1 MADLKFI
8 DVVRSPTPEIL
19 DLLTNNIIGTPGHGM
34 LYQHLGV
41 HHKIDRIA
49 QPYYLNLS
57 KRNRLIGTCCFCSRS
72 TANVGSSLRSF
83 YVRYFSF
90 RNSFRRKSISERSL
104 PRHSLLKDEVN
115 NILDGQFLDVN
126 PPGKFFHYAY
136 VDPRN
141 IRSLTLCNQFGFQTV
156 RKYTTVIFNRISPA
170 EAHRQKVTEVP
181 PSQVQEIK
189 QLLSSF
195 YKDYTMFSFDNLFN
209 GSKYHVIRDSGGRVV
224 AGAQANP
231 DRWNIVSLP
240 GLSGKVILN
249 TFTHLPYLNRLF
261 NKDYRFLTI
270 EGIYYEKGYEQYLE
284 PLFESLLARYQ
295 LNSALMVVDPDTHL
309 YKTLRSLKLGWVDKL
324 NKEVRGNVICRFTNL
339 SEQEKQVFRANPA
352 YISGIDVT

>member
-1 MADLKFI
+1 MVDLKFI
-8 DVVRSPTPEIL
+8 EVVRSLSPEIL

-41 HHKIDRIA
+41 HDKIDRIA
-49 QPYYLNLS
+49 QPYYVNLS

-72 TANVGSSLRSF
+72 TANAGLNLRSF

-104 PRHSLLKDEVN
+104 PRHSPLKDEVN
-115 NILDGQFLDVN
+115 SILDGEFPGVN
-126 PPGKFFHYAY
+126 PHDKFFHYAY

-156 RKYTTVIFNRISPA
+156 REYTTVIFNRISPA
-170 EAHRQKVTEVP
+170 EARERNVTEVP
-181 PSQVQEIK
+181 PSQAQEVK
-189 QLLSSF
+189 QLLASF
-195 YKDYTMFSFDNLFN
+195 YKDFTMFSFDNLFN
-209 GSKYHVIRDSGGRVV
+209 GSKYYVMRDSEGKIV

-249 TFTHLPYLNRLF
+249 TFSYLPYLNKLF
-261 NKDYRFLTI
+261 NKDYRFLAI
-270 EGIYYEKGYEQYLE
+270 EGIYYAKGYERYLE

-295 LNSALMVVDPDTHL
+295 LNSAIMIVDPDTGL

-339 SEQEKQVFRANPA
+339 SEQEKHTFRTNPA